1 MTNGRELNYRE
12 FSNQP
17 HIKHLDEA
25 NKKYQYNLYSMQIL
39 AARKAA
45 AANNQNRMN
54 AGQNNQPK

>member
-54 AGQNNQPK
+54 